1 MDIGNVALTITHLI
15 VLLSI
20 WNMSYQLI
28 KIKSSVSRKGYKNT
42 IIKLLITE
50 IVMILCGILYLWV
63 ILYPPFAAYTWN
75 KVFNDIIEKLIMIER
90 VIYLLGIIVIL
101 PTCILILLILMC
113 LKKKKRN
120 CK

>member
-20 WNMSYQLI
+20 CNMSYQLI

-90 VIYLLGIIVIL
+90 IIVIL

>member
-20 WNMSYQLI
+20 CNMSYQLI

-50 IVMILCGILYLWV
+50 IVMILC
-63 ILYPPFAAYTWN
+63 N
-75 KVFNDIIEKLIMIER
+75 R
-90 VIYLLGIIVIL
+90 SIVRTLSSLHFCATIVL
-101 PTCILILLILMC
+101 TT
-113 LKKKKRN
+113 N
-120 CK
+120 QFV

>member
-1 MDIGNVALTITHLI
+1 MDIGDVILTITSLS

-20 WNMSYQLI
+20 CNMCYQLI
-28 KIKSSVSRKGYKNT
+28 RTKSNVSRKGYRKT
-42 IIKLLITE
+42 IRKLLITE
-50 IVMILCGILYLWV
+50 AIMILCGILQLWV
-63 ILYPPFAAYTWN
+63 ILFPPFAAYTWT
-75 KVFNDIIEKLIMIER
+75 KVFDDIIEKLFMIGR

-101 PTCILILLILMC
+101 PSCILILLC

>member
-15 VLLSI
+15 VLFSI
-20 WNMSYQLI
+20 CNMCYQLI
-28 KIKSSVSRKGYKNT
+28 RTKSNVSRKGYRKT
-42 IIKLLITE
+42 IRKLLITE
-50 IVMILCGILYLWV
+50 AIMILCGILQLWV

-90 VIYLLGIIVIL
+90 AIYLLGIIVIL
-101 PTCILILLILMC
+101 PTCILILLILLC

>member
-20 WNMSYQLI
+20 CNMSYQLI

-63 ILYPPFAAYTWN
+63 ILYPPFAAYWN

>member
-20 WNMSYQLI
+20 CNMSYQLI

-50 IVMILCGILYLWV
+50 IVMILYLWV

>member
-20 WNMSYQLI
+20 CNMSYQLI

-75 KVFNDIIEKLIMIER
+75 KVFNDIMIER

>member
-20 WNMSYQLI
+20 CNMSYQLI

-63 ILYPPFAAYTWN
+63 ILYPPFAAYNRKINYDRESYIFVGNNCYITN
-75 KVFNDIIEKLIMIER
+75 LYIDSFDSYVFEKE
-90 VIYLLGIIVIL
+90 
-101 PTCILILLILMC
+101 
-113 LKKKKRN
+113 KKKL
-120 CK
+120 

>member
-20 WNMSYQLI
+20 CNMSYQLI

-50 IVMILCGILYLWV
+50 IVMILCRNFILMGNIIPTICCLYLEQSV
-63 ILYPPFAAYTWN
+63 Y
-75 KVFNDIIEKLIMIER
+75 DIIEKLIMIER
-90 VIYLLGIIVIL
+90 VIYLLGIIVNITNL
-101 PTCILILLILMC
+101 YIDSFDSYVI
-113 LKKKKRN
+113 
-120 CK
+120 

>member
-20 WNMSYQLI
+20 CNMSYQLI
-28 KIKSSVSRKGYKNT
+28 K
-42 IIKLLITE
+42 IKLLITE